1 MNHEQ
6 IIATL
11 RAHEQELR
19 HRGVM
24 HAALFGS
31 VARGESRP
39 SSDID
44 ILIQIAPDAPV
55 DLFAY
60 TGILRYLRSLFPAH
74 VDVANRDTLK
84 PHVRPSAER
93 DALYAF

>member
-1 MNHEQ
+1 MNREQ
-6 IIATL
+6 VIATL

-19 HRGVM
+19 HRGVL

-31 VARGESRP
+31 VARGDAKP

-55 DLFAY
+55 GLFEYVGITDYLADLFP
-60 TGILRYLRSLFPAH
+60 TR

-84 PHVRPSAER
+84 PHVRPGAER
-93 DALYAF
+93 DAVYAF

>member
-1 MNHEQ
+1 MNREQ
-6 IIATL
+6 VIATL

-31 VARGESRP
+31 VARGEARP

-44 ILIQIAPDAPV
+44 ILIQIEPDAPV
-55 DLFAY
+55 DLFDY
-60 TGILRYLRSLFPAH
+60 VGIMRYLRGLFPGR

-93 DALYAF
+93 EAVYAF